1 MTDQATGAISR
12 ILVPLDGSELA
23 EAALPVAVGLAARL
37 KAEVL
42 LLHVLEHH
50 PPERVHGQ
58 PHLTR
63 PDAAEKYL
71 AAIAGRWTRAGVT
84 ITTHVHRDPQED
96 VVGSLSEHA
105 VELHADLA
113 VLVQHGS
120 GGLGRLVFG
129 RIAQQLLRQVTA
141 PVLIVR
147 PDARGSDRGFDCRSV
162 AVALD
167 GSDDAERGLVFAAD
181 LARALG
187 ATLQLIRV
195 VPTLG
200 SVRRGSS
207 VATTLLPSATAAM
220 LEIEED
226 EARDYL
232 RRMVQQFGSQLEV
245 VAHLRR
251 GDVVDELVT
260 AVRDGDAD
268 VLVISTHGKAG
279 LEGILSGSVAGRI
292 LSRLEDP
299 VLLLRRFDRPRT

>member
-1 MTDQATGAISR
+1 MADQTTGVISR

-37 KAEVL
+37 PAEVL

-50 PPERVHGQ
+50 PPDRVHGQ
-58 PHLTR
+58 PHLAR
-63 PDAAEKYL
+63 PDAAEEYL
-71 AAIAGRWTRAGVT
+71 ATLAGRWTTEGVT

-105 VELHADLA
+105 VELHADLT
-113 VLVQHGS
+113 VLVQHGA

-129 RIAQQLLRQVTA
+129 RIAQQVLRQVTA

-147 PDARGSDRGFDCRSV
+147 PDAQGSDRAFDCRSV
-162 AVALD
+162 GVALD
-167 GSDDAERGLVFAAD
+167 GSDDAERGLVYALD
-181 LARALG
+181 LASALG
-187 ATLQLIRV
+187 ASLQLIRV

-226 EARDYL
+226 EAREYL
-232 RRMVQQFGSQLEV
+232 QGMVQRYASQLEV

-251 GDVVDELVT
+251 GDVVDELVA
-260 AVRDGDAD
+260 AVRESGSDI
-268 VLVISTHGKAG
+268 LVISTHGKAG
-279 LEGILSGSVAGRI
+279 LEGILSGSIAGRI
-292 LSRLEDP
+292 LSRLETP